1 MNVPEILST
10 VNFFFIV
17 FWERNE
23 KSYVLS
29 WMSMLLKAHTK
40 SPAVSHLF
48 KSIAFEQNDI
58 AGDT

>member
-10 VNFFFIV
+10 LNFFFIV
-17 FWERNE
+17 FEE
-23 KSYVLS
+23 EMKKSYVLS
-29 WMSMLLKAHTK
+29 WMNMLLKAHTK

-48 KSIAFEQNDI
+48 KSIAFEQNDT